1 MTLRKSGR
9 SLTATVTTAVFLL
22 VSVTAVASGQP
33 QAENQHLA
41 AHQTPPAEVP
51 MKFPVPESL
60 TEEHAG
66 LHADLERAIKSGG
79 ETGKAAQAVA
89 AVLHPHFVKEEKYA
103 LPPLALLPALAR
115 GEVTPGMA
123 AIVPLTE
130 ELQRSLPQMLAEHQ
144 QIQAALARL
153 VTAAQAE
160 HKPDAERFAHE
171 LIHHAQTEEQITYP
185 AAILVG
191 EYVKL
196 KLSTGNTP
204 SGG

>member
-1 MTLRKSGR
+1 MTLYKSGR
-9 SLTATVTTAVFLL
+9 ALTATVITAVFLL
-22 VSVTAVASGQP
+22 VSVTAVASGRP
-33 QAENQHLA
+33 QAANPALA
-41 AHQTPPAEVP
+41 VQQSPPGELP

-60 TEEHAG
+60 TAEHAA
-66 LHADLERAIKSGG
+66 LHAELEGAIESGG

-89 AVLHPHFVKEEKYA
+89 TVLHPHFVQEEKYA
-103 LPPLALLPALAR
+103 LPPLGLLPKLAR
-115 GEVTPGMA
+115 GEVSSDMA
-123 AIVPLTE
+123 AILPLTE
-130 ELQRSLPQMLAEHQ
+130 ELKRSLPQMLSEHQ

-153 VTAAQAE
+153 VAAAQAE

-196 KLSTGNTP
+196 RLSAGNTS
-204 SGG
+204 SGS